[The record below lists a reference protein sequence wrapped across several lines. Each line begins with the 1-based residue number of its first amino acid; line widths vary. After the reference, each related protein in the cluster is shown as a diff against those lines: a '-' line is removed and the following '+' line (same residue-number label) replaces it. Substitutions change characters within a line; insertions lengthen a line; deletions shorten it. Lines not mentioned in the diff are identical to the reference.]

1 MKSGVRP
8 FVIMAVFLALAASQG
23 TGGDGQM
30 ARVSII
36 ELIATPRVWDG
47 KLVRVQGFCH
57 IEFEETGLYLHREDA
72 DLMNSLNGVW
82 LEVDLA
88 KYKSFNEQFVVVEG
102 RFAAGPQDHLGIWR
116 GSIRDVIK
124 IALLPSRSAL

>member
-1 MKSGVRP
+1 MKNGARAA
-8 FVIMAVFLALAASQG
+8 VIMAVFLALAASQG
-23 TGGDGQM
+23 AGGDARM

-36 ELIATPRVWDG
+36 ELIATPKVWDG

-72 DLMNSLNGVW
+72 DHMNSLNAVW
-82 LEVDLA
+82 LEVDVA

-102 RFAAGPQDHLGIWR
+102 RFAAGPEDHLGIWR
-116 GSIRDVIK
+116 GTIHDVIK
-124 IALLPSRSAL
+124 IAGLPSRPEL